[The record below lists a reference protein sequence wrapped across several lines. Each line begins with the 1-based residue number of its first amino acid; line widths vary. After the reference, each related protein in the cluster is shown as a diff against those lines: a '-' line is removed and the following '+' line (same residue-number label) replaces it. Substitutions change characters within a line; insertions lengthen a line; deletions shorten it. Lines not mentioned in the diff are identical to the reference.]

1 MTEEQNETVLDAT
14 DYTPYLTSIE
24 ELLESIEGD
33 IHDQQNSIHS
43 DLEAIKAEIGTLK
56 TESFFE
62 KEELQHYV
70 KYANTAD
77 IANLILGEIIML
89 GLIFGAIVFRHFRK

>member
-24 ELLESIEGD
+24 KRLESIEGD
-33 IHDQQNSIHS
+33 IHDHQDYIHS
-43 DLEAIKAEIGTLK
+43 DIEAIKSEIGTLK

-62 KEELQHYV
+62 KEELQQFV

-77 IANLILGEIIML
+77 IANLLFGVIIML
-89 GLIFGAIVFRHFRK
+89 GLIFGALVFRHFRK